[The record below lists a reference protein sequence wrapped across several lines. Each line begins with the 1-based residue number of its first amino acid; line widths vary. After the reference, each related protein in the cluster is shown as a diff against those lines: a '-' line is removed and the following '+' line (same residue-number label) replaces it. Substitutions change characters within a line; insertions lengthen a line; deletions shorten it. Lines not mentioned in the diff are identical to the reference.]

1 MKAKSLKLNFIMNA
15 ILTMSSF
22 IFPLITWPYV
32 SRVLMPEGTGKVSFA
47 TSVVSYF
54 SMFAQLGIPTYGIRA
69 CARVRDDKEKLNKVV
84 HELLRINCITTIISY
99 TVFICVFFIVPSIAC
114 EKPLFLIVSATI
126 LFNAIGVEW
135 LYKALEQY
143 SYITIRSI
151 IFKFIALVGM
161 FGLVH
166 SKEDYVIYGFLTIFA
181 ASASNIL
188 NFINLHRYV
197 NLNLLERYDIKVHL
211 KPVLVF
217 FSMSVA
223 TNIYTHL
230 DTVMLGFMTSNIDVG
245 YYNAAVKIKVI
256 LVSIVTSLG
265 TVLLPRASSY
275 VEQGKQ
281 DEFIRIT
288 EKALNFE
295 LIFAAP
301 LSLYFILFAKNGIYF
316 LSGNM
321 YSGAVVPMQII
332 MPTLLLIGISNITGI
347 QILVPMG
354 KEKIVLYS
362 EIAGACVDLVL
373 NIILIPKFASSGAA
387 FGTLAA
393 ELAVLMIQMIALRKF
408 LSESIKK
415 INFSKILIALILG
428 ALGSIWVKM
437 LSIGSFFTLFI
448 SALCFFGVY
457 GTILLVL
464 KEPLINE
471 MFGHVLG
478 LIKRKKFNDTKER

>member
-1 MKAKSLKLNFIMNA
+1 MKTKSLKLNFVMNA

-84 HELLRINCITTIISY
+84 HELLRINCITALISY
-99 TVFICVFFIVPSIAC
+99 VVFICTLFAVPRIAS
-114 EKPLFLIVSATI
+114 EKSLFLAVSASI
-126 LFNAIGVEW
+126 LLNAIGVEW

-151 IFKFIALVGM
+151 IFKFIALIGM
-161 FGLVH
+161 FGLVQNTD
-166 SKEDYVIYGFLTIFA
+166 DYVIYGFLTIFA

-197 NLNLLERYDIKVHL
+197 DLQPLHHYDIKSHL

-230 DTVMLGFMTSNIDVG
+230 DTVMLGFMTSDTDVG

-265 TVLLPRASSY
+265 TVLLPRASNY
-275 VEQGKQ
+275 IEQGKKN
-281 DEFIRIT
+281 EFLRIT

-301 LSLYFILFAKNGIYF
+301 LSLYFVLFAKNGIYF
-316 LSGNM
+316 LSGSM
-321 YSGAVVPMQII
+321 YSGAVIPMQII

-362 EIAGACVDLVL
+362 EIAGAGVDLIL
-373 NIILIPKFASSGAA
+373 NAVLIPQFASAGAA
-387 FGTLAA
+387 LGTLAA
-393 ELAVLMIQMIALRKF
+393 EFTVLMVQVIALRSF
-408 LSESIKK
+408 LASSIKK
-415 INFSKILIALILG
+415 IKFGKVFIAILLAIA
-428 ALGSIWVKM
+428 GSIWCKM
-437 LSIGSFFTLFI
+437 LPIGNFFILLI
-448 SALCFFGVY
+448 SSVCFFGVY
-457 GTILLVL
+457 GVVLLL
-464 KEPLINE
+464 SKEPLVNE
-471 MFGHVLG
+471 IFHQVIG
-478 LIKRKKFNDTKER
+478 LVKRKL